1 MLLLAVLV
9 VAVVVVLV
17 AAVTAVALAAAAAS
31 SFRVAASVVPSEK
44 ECTYFSSELKRLCRE
59 VHIIT

>member
-1 MLLLAVLV
+1 
-9 VAVVVVLV
+9 V